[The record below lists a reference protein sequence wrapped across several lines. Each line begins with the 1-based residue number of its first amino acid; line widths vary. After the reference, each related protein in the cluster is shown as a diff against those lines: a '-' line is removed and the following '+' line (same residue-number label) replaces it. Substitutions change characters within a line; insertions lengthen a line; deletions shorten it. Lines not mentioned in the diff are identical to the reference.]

1 MNSADPA
8 PVAVVIPTY
17 RRGDAVLRTLR
28 RVVACSPQPAEV
40 WVHIDASDGRLEMV
54 LARDFPQV
62 RILTS
67 PSRLGP
73 GGGRHRCLQSCATP
87 YAVSLDDDSYPLDLD
102 FFAVAVDLLNA
113 HPEAA
118 IIAASIVDR
127 HQVVPPRGSLLTP
140 CVSYVGCG
148 HAIRLAAYGH
158 TRGYLPRPVA
168 YGMEETDIAL
178 QLFAA
183 GWKILASCDLRVVH
197 DTDGSHRDTP
207 EIVGQS
213 LNNIA
218 LFAFLNY
225 PVALWSW
232 GVLQAMNCAAFYLRR
247 GKYAGLLAGLLRI
260 PGDCYRH
267 RVYRRPLPFSSVV
280 EFLRLRRREKY
291 R

>member
-1 MNSADPA
+1 MNSSDTA

-28 RVVACSPQPAEV
+28 RVTACSPQPAEV
-40 WVHIDASDGRLEMV
+40 WVHIDASDGRLELS
-54 LARDFPQV
+54 LAREFPQV

-67 PSRLGP
+67 PVRLGP
-73 GGGRHRCLQSCATP
+73 GGGRHRCLKACTTP
-87 YAVSLDDDSYPLDLD
+87 YAVSFDDDSWPLDLD
-102 FFAVAVDLLNA
+102 FFAVVVELLNE

-127 HQVVPPRGSLLTP
+127 HQAAPPRGKTLTP
-140 CVSYVGCG
+140 GISYVGCG

-178 QLFAA
+178 QLFAG
-183 GWKILASCDLRVVH
+183 GWRIFASADLRVVH
-197 DTDGSHRDTP
+197 DTDGRHRDAP
-207 EIVGQS
+207 EIVAAS
-213 LNNIA
+213 LSNVA

-225 PVALWSW
+225 PVALWGW
-232 GVLQAMNCAAFYLRR
+232 GVLQVLNYAAYCLRN
-247 GKYAGLLAGLLRI
+247 GKSAGLIGGFLRI

-267 RVYRRPLPFSSVV
+267 RMHRRPLPFSTVV
-280 EFLRLRRREKY
+280 EFLRRRRQKLS
-291 R
+291 